1 TSNSTEMTACRAT
14 PTSEAGG
21 LKRMFTVTVTG
32 LTGTPSLRYLPLG
45 GLGPNFTSFGTP
57 CSGNDFDNTY
67 KLGSDF
73 FDNDGA
79 GSSSTA
85 NGPPQLNVPGTV
97 SGVEGTL
104 VTVTGSAS
112 DPDAADLVTLSQTN
126 N

>member
-1 TSNSTEMTACRAT
+1 
-14 PTSEAGG
+14 
-21 LKRMFTVTVTG
+21 
-32 LTGTPSLRYLPLG
+32 
-45 GLGPNFTSFGTP
+45 LGPNFTSFGTP

-126 N
+126 NAPFLTGPASAGPSASPSITLSGTPNFTQAGSYA